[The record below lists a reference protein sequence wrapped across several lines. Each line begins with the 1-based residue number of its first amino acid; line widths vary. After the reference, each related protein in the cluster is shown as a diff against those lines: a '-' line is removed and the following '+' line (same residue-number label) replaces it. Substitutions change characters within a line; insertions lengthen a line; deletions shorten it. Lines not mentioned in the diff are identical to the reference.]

1 MKDCL
6 PHHAFRR
13 TGLLRGRRGFTLI
26 ETLVSLA
33 LLVLTGVGGVSG
45 FMLLN
50 RYASDNRD
58 RAAAKALCQ
67 ERVEQILTLPFNP
80 KAGIV
85 PAVVG
90 QDNNTYYLLGLATT
104 ATPPS
109 YDSSNNYIGGANQQT
124 SSTFNSSGE
133 PVTIS
138 LQPNG
143 NATAATPVNGFRTTT
158 ISAAP
163 SSTPGLCLMNAT
175 VTVTWNI
182 RGTTNTYTLY
192 ALRSPD

>member
-1 MKDCL
+1 MEDPL
-6 PHHAFRR
+6 PAYAPRCVGVR
-13 TGLLRGRRGFTLI
+13 TARRGFTLI

-33 LLVLTGVGGVSG
+33 ILVITGVGSVSG
-45 FMLLN
+45 FLLLN

-80 KAGIV
+80 KAGVV

-90 QDNNTYYLLGLATT
+90 QDGVTYYLLGQASTGS
-104 ATPPS
+104 PPS
-109 YDSSNNYIGGANQQT
+109 YDTSNNYIGAANQQT
-124 SSTFNSSGE
+124 SNE

-143 NATAATPVNGFRTTT
+143 SATAATPVTGTRTITV
-158 ISAAP
+158 SAAP
-163 SSTPGLCLMNAT
+163 SLLTLGLDLVRAT
-175 VTVTWNI
+175 VTVTWTI

-192 ALRSPD
+192 ALRSPDQ